1 MSTKNKKNS
10 VKPEKEPGTR
20 SSLPM
25 RVMKYVIALVLVVVL
40 VYFGFTAEVRE
51 GNCAVILRFGAVR
64 EEITQAGLYFRLPWP
79 FETVVTYDNRLQYL
93 ESNFLETT
101 TKDKRNVILQS
112 YVIWEIGDPVLYHNS
127 VGAQGKVDSYIKD
140 QVFSATNS
148 VLGAYDLTALV
159 SLEEEELRIG
169 EIQDQILNRLRDTC
183 AKNYGIDVT
192 DVSILR
198 LSLPDTNLQAVFEQ
212 MKADRQK
219 AIDTILAN
227 AGMEANKIV
236 TQAESEAAAIVAGG
250 QTAAAEIKAKTET
263 EVARIYA
270 ESRGFTH
277 IGCNAVLRYQVFVV
291 QVVGYDEALKTKLAA
306 QYVRK
311 KLAVRRHRR
320 AVYRAVRR
328 HKRGNARVHRFL
340 ERGQENLAHLAHGNL
355 RIVGVARAR
364 CLAVA
369 EIVLSAGGN
378 KPVPFIAA
386 YYCRAEL
393 AYEVRV
399 FAEGFVDS
407 APARIARYAEHGG
420 EHPIKPVG
428 VHFLCRSRTHF
439 LYKLLVPG
447 ASRGKLGGEYRGV
460 GAEGVAVYRVDA
472 ENRGDS
478 RFRGFRFFAKLLELV
493 AHYGE
498 I

>member
-1 MSTKNKKNS
+1 MSTQDMKNK
-10 VKPEKEPGTR
+10 VKREKEPR
-20 SSLPM
+20 SRASLPM

-40 VYFGFTAEVRE
+40 VYFGFTTEVRE

-64 EEITQAGLYFRLPWP
+64 QEITEAGLYFRLPWP

-169 EIQDQILNRLRDTC
+169 EIQDQILNRLRETC
-183 AKNYGIDVT
+183 AKNYGIEVT

-227 AGMEANKIV
+227 AGMEANKII
-236 TQAESEAAAIVAGG
+236 TDAESEAASIVASG

-270 ESRGFTH
+270 EAQAANLELFQFLKSLDTTIASVKANDVYVVDASEYPFNVLTQYGNFLTGESDQTIIKDLDYILTQLPEKDR
-277 IGCNAVLRYQVFVV
+277 NALVDAIY
-291 QVVGYDEALKTKLAA
+291 ALIAQAGKT
-306 QYVRK
+306 
-311 KLAVRRHRR
+311 
-320 AVYRAVRR
+320 
-328 HKRGNARVHRFL
+328 G
-340 ERGQENLAHLAHGNL
+340 
-355 RIVGVARAR
+355 
-364 CLAVA
+364 
-369 EIVLSAGGN
+369 
-378 KPVPFIAA
+378 
-386 YYCRAEL
+386 
-393 AYEVRV
+393 
-399 FAEGFVDS
+399 
-407 APARIARYAEHGG
+407 
-420 EHPIKPVG
+420 
-428 VHFLCRSRTHF
+428 
-439 LYKLLVPG
+439 G
-447 ASRGKLGGEYRGV
+447 ASE
-460 GAEGVAVYRVDA
+460 
-472 ENRGDS
+472 
-478 RFRGFRFFAKLLELV
+478 
-493 AHYGE
+493 
-498 I
+498 